1 MLEVLGGALTA
12 KPYWVKTTFGILG
25 DLLPQNSISKSR
37 RHIEQAG
44 LSLVNA
50 LCKSTHTLDQLV
62 TTPRV
67 TESDAPNI
75 CICLCVLC
83 VGGARSNDETLF
95 SQHIPNKY
103 PTVPPGQKNTSPKS
117 VTYKSVRRCISAKK
131 YPYRSRGLEFIQERI
146 VIM

>member
-12 KPYWVKTTFGILG
+12 KPYWVKTTFGILD

-83 VGGARSNDETLF
+83 VGGARRNDDTMLSEPKTTYF
-95 SQHIPNKY
+95 PNTFPNEY
-103 PTVPPGQKNTSPKS
+103 PTVPPGQKKHLPQ
-117 VTYKSVRRCISAKK
+117 ISN
-131 YPYRSRGLEFIQERI
+131 I
-146 VIM
+146 

>member
-83 VGGARSNDETLF
+83 VGGARRTEDNINLGVT
-95 SQHIPNKY
+95 QQVPNSTPRAEKHL
-103 PTVPPGQKNTSPKS
+103 PQIRK
-117 VTYKSVRRCISAKK
+117 
-131 YPYRSRGLEFIQERI
+131 
-146 VIM
+146 

>member
-1 MLEVLGGALTA
+1 MICYL
-12 KPYWVKTTFGILG
+12 KTRYRKAEGILNKHA
-25 DLLPQNSISKSR
+25 LPF
-37 RHIEQAG
+37 
-44 LSLVNA
+44 VNA

-95 SQHIPNKY
+95 SQHIPKR
-103 PTVPPGQKNTSPKS
+103 VPNSTPRAEKHLPKS
-117 VTYKSVRRCISAKK
+117 VTHKSVRRCISAKK